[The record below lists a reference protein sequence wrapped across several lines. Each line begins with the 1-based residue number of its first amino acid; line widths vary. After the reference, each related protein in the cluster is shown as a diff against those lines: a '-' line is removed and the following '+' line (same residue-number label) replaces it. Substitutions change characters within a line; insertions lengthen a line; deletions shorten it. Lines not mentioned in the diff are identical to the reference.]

1 VANGQCHSASQPK
14 EDRKTCK
21 NQSCSKAEKEQ
32 KVNHTLDIYVSS
44 FWVWAGMTFGALL
57 IGELAF
63 KLINRLL
70 RTIKVLARGWPTMP
84 LMDAD
89 GDIVHPKQPAAEE
102 PRYTRSDVV
111 HVRGSGGEK

>member
-1 VANGQCHSASQPK
+1 MKYA
-14 EDRKTCK
+14 
-21 NQSCSKAEKEQ
+21 
-32 KVNHTLDIYVSS
+32 LDLYVSS

-57 IGELAF
+57 IGELAA

-89 GDIVHPKQPAAEE
+89 GDIVHPKPPEAPAHIDE
-102 PRYTRSDVV
+102 PRYTRSDVIHQRPDV
-111 HVRGSGGEK
+111 PARK